1 MDIAFEKVNYW
12 YQAGTPFAVQALYDI
27 NLNIPAGA
35 FTAVIGQTGSGKSTL
50 IQHLNALLKPTEGQV
65 IIGDRT
71 ITPETKNKHL
81 KPLRKKVGLVFQ
93 FPENQLFEETV
104 LKDIAFGPQNF
115 GISQEEADK
124 LARQTAKM
132 VGLDESLLE
141 RSPFD
146 LSGGQM
152 RRAAIAGVLALEP
165 DVLVLDEPTAG
176 LDPRGRNEIMGLVRQ
191 LQAEKHLTIVL
202 ITHQM
207 DDVANYA
214 DHVIVMAH
222 GHMVRQGTPREV
234 FSNVA
239 WLNENQLE
247 LPTATAYANQLIQ
260 KGFTFDPLPLTADEL
275 ADQLV
280 PQLTKQGVADHG

>member
-1 MDIAFEKVNYW
+1 MEIAFEKVNYW

-27 NLNIPAGA
+27 NLNIPAGE

-65 IIGDRT
+65 VIGDRT
-71 ITPETKNKHL
+71 ITSETKNKHL

-115 GISQEEADK
+115 GISVEEATR
-124 LARQTAKM
+124 LAHKTAKM
-132 VGLDESLLE
+132 VGLDDSLLE

-191 LQAEKHLTIVL
+191 LQVERHLTIVL

-207 DDVANYA
+207 NDVADYA

-222 GHMVRQGTPREV
+222 GHMVKQGTPRDV
-234 FSNVA
+234 FSDVD
-239 WLNENQLE
+239 WLTAHQLE
-247 LPTATAYANQLIQ
+247 LPSATAYANKLMQQ
-260 KGFTFDPLPLTADEL
+260 GFVFDPIPLTADEL

-280 PQLTKQGVADHG
+280 PQINKKGVADNG